1 MAQLIAA
8 LQPSNWYIVISMSG
22 FYNPT
27 HKLERV

>member
-8 LQPSNWYIVISMSG
+8 LQPSNWYIAISMSG
-22 FYNPT
+22 FCNPT